1 MQKNPPPPHQPLHNI
16 CIYSAFLA
24 TDREIYLEN
33 SYVPGP
39 CAAVSAAK
47 LQFWATSHRQTTQ
60 QMALQSRAEQRALT
74 AKLRT
79 QLFLLSA
86 HLEHL
91 FSSKPPTSVVGK
103 RQLHSFLCCF
113 ESLANLGL
121 CDLAISSNVAL
132 STPKTPTSTGVLN
145 RHEIEKYNE
154 DHSGFGECWRG
165 KATSTHCPWFTPWFF
180 PSAQRIETASWWNS
194 CENHK
199 ELNKSKMD

>member
-1 MQKNPPPPHQPLHNI
+1 MQKTSPPPHQPLHNI

-60 QMALQSRAEQRALT
+60 QMALQSRAESTDCKAENPAFPSLSTPGASLLLKASYLCCGEET
-74 AKLRT
+74 AS
-79 QLFLLSA
+79 F
-86 HLEHL
+86 
-91 FSSKPPTSVVGK
+91 
-103 RQLHSFLCCF
+103 FLCCF

-165 KATSTHCPWFTPWFF
+165 KATSTHCP
-180 PSAQRIETASWWNS
+180 
-194 CENHK
+194 
-199 ELNKSKMD
+199 